1 MSFPRLMRIL
11 LLLLILTAALGW
23 LAWGRLLASQ
33 GISELSWQ
41 GLDLS
46 RAGLALDSLQMRRE
60 GADGSRLALQAQ
72 QLFLSWPGTYDGQ
85 RQFDEFRARMLQVS
99 WQPGTQIDP
108 QPTDPQAWLDSLHW
122 IPRRVDVAE
131 LFMDLPCA
139 AGRCALRGGLQLDR
153 TGPLATLN
161 ADLSQGERQMVINAS
176 ARQNDGEW
184 QLTGEASFD
193 GKPWLTLDS
202 RLQANTV
209 TPRWSGSLQV
219 ARMADTRL
227 LFLWLNQWLPAD
239 ERLLHAEAAL
249 RFATDWQLVLA
260 AADDPLDL
268 RRLQHGSGTFN
279 LQVRLQSP
287 RISQQSL
294 QMKDI
299 DVDLR
304 LHGQLADERLRLALQ
319 APSSVA
325 LSNLGVAEV
334 FTAKALRAEL
344 AGLVLHVGDP
354 QRPLLLEGPLRLGV
368 GSLLQAQ
375 VHPLGWQFKGDVKV
389 ALDRQTLGGT
399 LSNDAGMSVVLQ
411 GNHERSG
418 ELALAADL
426 GEIFFRAG
434 NPLSKTLV
442 AWPPLLEFANGR
454 LVGAASL
461 RSTPSKALNVDLG
474 LQLKGLDGIYDRSEL
489 SGLAGRLDM
498 RLRGQQLTLET
509 SDLSLQQANPGL
521 PVGPLQF
528 RGRYAA
534 TLDQPVAGQLS
545 WSRAHTGLFKGE
557 AWLEPGQ
564 IDLGQP
570 SQRLLLN
577 LKGLQLDEIFRV
589 YPAEGLAGRGSLTG
603 ELPMSI
609 DARGVRIERGVLGAT
624 APGYLQFRSE
634 KIRALGRSNP
644 SMQLVA
650 DALDDFHY
658 DLLDSSV
665 GYDERGKLTLALRLQ
680 GRNPDLEK
688 GRPINLNVNLEEDVP
703 ALLTSLQLT
712 DKVSETIRQR
722 VQERLRQRNVPAP

>member
-46 RAGLALDSLQMRRE
+46 RAGLVLGAVQAQRD
-60 GADGSRLALQAQ
+60 GADGSRLTLTGE
-72 QLFLSWPGTYDGQ
+72 QLFLRWPRSQDGQ
-85 RQFDEFRARMLQVS
+85 WQLDEFRAHSLQAS
-99 WQPGTQIDP
+99 WQPGTQADA
-108 QPTDPQAWLDSLHW
+108 QPADPQALLDSLRW
-122 IPRRVDVAE
+122 VPRQVAIDDLSVE
-131 LFMDLPCA
+131 LPCA
-139 AGRCALRGGLQLDR
+139 AGSCALQGSLQLDR
-153 TGPLATLN
+153 TKQPATLRL
-161 ADLSQGERQMVINAS
+161 DLSQGERRLLVNAN
-176 ARQNDGEW
+176 AGLRDGEW
-184 QLTGEASFD
+184 QLSGEATFD
-193 GKPWLTLDS
+193 QQPWLTLNS
-202 RLQANTV
+202 QLQAHTA
-209 TPRWSGSLQV
+209 TPRWSGKLHV
-219 ARMADTRL
+219 AQMADTRL

-239 ERLLHAEAAL
+239 ERLLQAEAAL
-249 RFATDWQLVLA
+249 SFASDWQLVLA
-260 AADDPLDL
+260 AADNPLDL
-268 RRLQHGSGTFN
+268 RRLQQGSGTFN
-279 LQVRLQSP
+279 LQTQLQSP
-287 RISQQSL
+287 QFRQQSL
-294 QMKDI
+294 QLQGLDL
-299 DVDLR
+299 DLR
-304 LHGQLADERLRLALQ
+304 LQGQLAEQRVRLAVQ
-319 APSSVA
+319 APSRIA
-325 LSNLGVAEV
+325 LKSLRAGDA
-334 FTAKALRAEL
+334 FSAKTLRAEL
-344 AGLVLHVGDP
+344 AGMVLQVGDP
-354 QRPLLLEGPLRLGV
+354 QRPLQLEGPLQLRV
-368 GSLLQAQ
+368 GSLQQAQ
-375 VHPLGWQFKGDVKV
+375 VQPLGWQFKGDVQA
-389 ALDRQTLGGT
+389 ALDRQTLRGT
-399 LSNDAGMSVVLQ
+399 LSNDAGLSATLQ
-411 GNHERSG
+411 GSHEQDG
-418 ELALAADL
+418 ALALSAGFA
-426 GEIFFRAG
+426 EIFFRAG

-454 LVGAASL
+454 LSGTASL
-461 RSTPSKALNVDLG
+461 QSAPAKALSVDLG
-474 LQLKGLDGIYDRSEL
+474 LQFKGLDGIYDRSEL
-489 SGLAGRLDM
+489 RGLAGQLDV
-498 RLRGQQLTLET
+498 RLRGQQLTLDT

-534 TLDQPVAGQLS
+534 TLAKPAAGQLS
-545 WSRAHTGLFKGE
+545 WSEVRSGLFKGE

-564 IDLGQP
+564 LDLSQP
-570 SQRLLLN
+570 SQRLPLH

-589 YPAEGLAGRGSLTG
+589 YPAEGLAGRGALAGT
-603 ELPMSI
+603 LPLLI
-609 DARGVRIERGVLGAT
+609 DAQGVRIEQGNLAAS

-658 DLLDSSV
+658 DLLDSAV